1 MSFKDV
7 ALALNELDKSVTR
20 MPESPLK
27 KALKSHIESSLQ
39 LLLHERIKVN
49 QVKNFKLQQPVL
61 PEPDLCPYM
70 PENTT
75 AGVPRRKY
83 Y

>member
-27 KALKSHIESSLQ
+27 KALKSNIETSLQ
-39 LLLHERIKVN
+39 LLLHERIKAN
-49 QVKNFKLQQPVL
+49 QAKNFKLQQPTFSEAIL
-61 PEPDLCPYM
+61 SPYM

-75 AGVPRRKY
+75 TKPKRREY
-83 Y
+83 C